1 MELVKQKAT
10 DLVFGTGPRHLGSTE
25 VSSEGVGSNSIKE
38 LSLAE
43 RGKHA
48 ISTNWLIF
56 LLCPSNTKS
65 FSYFQ
70 NKLTSSPT

>member
-25 VSSEGVGSNSIKE
+25 VSSEGIGSNSMKE

-48 ISTNWLIF
+48 ISTN
-56 LLCPSNTKS
+56 
-65 FSYFQ
+65 
-70 NKLTSSPT
+70 